1 MTVQADI
8 KRTQL
13 YNLQMAL
20 GARMTTFAGWE
31 MPVEYSGMKEEHI
44 SVRTAV
50 GLFDISHLGQIEV
63 SGPRALDAVQ
73 LVTTNDASRLTD
85 NQIQY
90 SLLCNPSGGI
100 IDDVTLYRFNEN
112 RFMFGVNAVNADTD
126 LSWLKERIGDM
137 ASVVNLSHEYA
148 TLAIQG
154 PLSQWA
160 LQKMCDADLALIKY
174 FHFTISNITS
184 IKSIV
189 SRTGYTGED
198 GFEIYIPVSAAEV
211 VWNRVMEAGKDL
223 GIKPCGL
230 GARDSLRLEMGYTL
244 YGNDISMD
252 TTPLEAG
259 LERFVKFQKK
269 TFIGKEALLTQ
280 AHEGIKKRLTA
291 FEMVGRGVPRS
302 HYPIHAEGRKIGEV
316 TSGGHAPSIGKFI
329 GMGYVETLFVSPG
342 SKIGIEIRGKMV
354 DAVIVPTPFYRRNRE

>member
-1 MTVQADI
+1 
-8 KRTQL
+8 
-13 YNLQMAL
+13 MAL
-20 GARMTTFAGWE
+20 GARTTTFAGWE

-63 SGPRALDAVQ
+63 SGPRTLDAVQ

-85 NQIQY
+85 DQIQY

-112 RFMFGVNAVNADTD
+112 RFMFSVNAVNADID

-154 PLSQWA
+154 PLSQQA
-160 LQKMCDADLALIKY
+160 LQKICDADLALIKY

-211 VWNRVMEAGKDL
+211 VWNRIMEAGKDL

-244 YGNDISMD
+244 YGNDISED

-269 TFIGKEALLTQ
+269 TFLGKEALLTQ

-329 GMGYVETLFVSPG
+329 GMGYLETPFASIG
-342 SKIGIEIRGKMV
+342 SKINIEIRGKMV
-354 DAVIVPTPFYRRNRE
+354 HAVIVPTPFYRRNRE

>member
-137 ASVVNLSHEYA
+137 ASVVNLSPEYA
-148 TLAIQG
+148 ALAIQG
-154 PLSQWA
+154 PLAQQV
-160 LQKMCDADLALIKY
+160 LQKICDADLALIKY
-174 FHFTISNITS
+174 YHFAISNINGV
-184 IKSIV
+184 KAIV

-198 GFEIYIPVSAAEV
+198 GFEIYIPVSAAEEA
-211 VWNRVMEAGKDL
+211 WNRVMEAGKDF

-291 FEMVGRGVPRS
+291 FEMVGRGVARS
-302 HYPIHAEGRKIGEV
+302 HYPIHAEGRKMGEV
-316 TSGGHAPSIGKFI
+316 TSGGNAPSIGKFI

-342 SKIGIEIRGKMV
+342 SKIGIEIRGKIV
-354 DAVIVPTPFYRRNRE
+354 DAVIVPRPFYRRKKE

>member
-1 MTVQADI
+1 MTIQADL
-8 KRTQL
+8 KWTPL

-44 SVRTAV
+44 AVRSGV

-73 LVTTNDASRLTD
+73 LVTTNDAAKLAD

-90 SLLCNPSGGI
+90 SLLCNHSGGI
-100 IDDVTLYRFNEN
+100 IDDITIYRFSEK
-112 RFMFGVNAVNADTD
+112 RFIFGVNAVNADSD
-126 LSWLKERIGDM
+126 LSWLKEQIGDM
-137 ASVVNLSHEYA
+137 VSLVNLSPEYA

-154 PLSQWA
+154 PLAQQA
-160 LQKMCDADLALIKY
+160 LQKICDADLALIKY
-174 FHFTISNITS
+174 YHFNISNINGV
-184 IKSIV
+184 KAIV

-198 GFEIYIPVSAAEV
+198 GFEIYIPVSAAEE

-244 YGNDISMD
+244 YGNDISVD

-269 TFIGKEALLTQ
+269 SFIGKEALLTQ
-280 AHEGIKKRLTA
+280 AQEGIKKRLTG
-291 FEMVGRGVPRS
+291 FEMVGRGVARS

-316 TSGGHAPSIGKFI
+316 TSGGNAPSIGKFI
-329 GMGYVETLFVSPG
+329 GMGYLETLFVSPG
-342 SKIGIEIRGKMV
+342 SKIGIEIRGKVV
-354 DAVIVPTPFYRRNRE
+354 DAVIVRRPFYWRQKE